1 MKLLLFDIDLT
12 LIRTGGAGRKAMNK
26 AFVDIFNVA
35 DGMDGVDFAGRTDR
49 AIFKDALGKAQT
61 RWTLDLERRFKKQY
75 FELLTLEL
83 SAKNSRKCILPGIRE
98 ILTTVMADS
107 QFVVALLTG
116 NWREG
121 AKIKLEHFGLYD
133 FFQFGA
139 FADDSEF
146 RNDLPAVAVR
156 RLKEITG
163 HSVVPQRVFVIGDTP
178 LDVAC
183 AQSFGAKSIAVATG
197 FFPLKELRDSQP
209 DYLFMN
215 FQDTERILQVLQN
228 DD

>member
-49 AIFKDALGKAQT
+49 AIFKDALEKTQMS
-61 RWTLDLERRFKKQY
+61 WTLDLEQRFKKQY
-75 FELLTLEL
+75 LELLSLEL
-83 SAKNSRKCILPGIRE
+83 SFKNNRKSVLPGIKE
-98 ILTTVMADS
+98 ILNRVATDS

-116 NWREG
+116 NWQEG

-156 RLKEITG
+156 RFEEKTG
-163 HSVVPQRVFVIGDTP
+163 RSISRQRVYVIGDTP

-197 FFPLKELRDSQP
+197 FSSLKELRHSKP

-215 FQDTERILQVLQN
+215 FQDSEHILQVLQN